1 MPKLHPLP
9 AAFIIDWEGHFINI
23 VGTPTPHFYLTDSF
37 VSPHKFAGISSRA
50 QDRDAY
56 RFLVKGRND
65 WEAFFFHWRAGVSVE
80 ALAVPHSG
88 CFHLGLL
95 RLLRATSARSG
106 GVDSS
111 IVALARQLHIP
122 DGLPQAQ
129 DALRSRFQRCLD
141 KSDNAKTH
149 AAYSKVHD
157 DKAKL
162 AYLSNS
168 VYEPAMELAPK
179 KRKGTPKSGEP
190 PPLPPN
196 LACGN
201 T

>member
-1 MPKLHPLP
+1 MLQYSPCLSYWPDENRFFFCSALEGGEERRMPKLHPLP

-88 CFHLGLL
+88 CFHQGLL
-95 RLLRATSARSG
+95 RL
-106 GVDSS
+106 
-111 IVALARQLHIP
+111 
-122 DGLPQAQ
+122 
-129 DALRSRFQRCLD
+129 
-141 KSDNAKTH
+141 
-149 AAYSKVHD
+149 
-157 DKAKL
+157 L

-168 VYEPAMELAPK
+168 VNEPAMEV
-179 KRKGTPKSGEP
+179 RDVG
-190 PPLPPN
+190 
-196 LACGN
+196 
-201 T
+201 

>member
-1 MPKLHPLP
+1 MPKLHLLP

-95 RLLRATSARSG
+95 RLL
-106 GVDSS
+106 
-111 IVALARQLHIP
+111 
-122 DGLPQAQ
+122 
-129 DALRSRFQRCLD
+129 
-141 KSDNAKTH
+141 
-149 AAYSKVHD
+149 
-157 DKAKL
+157 

-168 VYEPAMELAPK
+168 AYEPAMEV
-179 KRKGTPKSGEP
+179 RDVG
-190 PPLPPN
+190 
-196 LACGN
+196 
-201 T
+201 